1 MASTQ
6 HRQQVTECET
16 DIDQDEAAIA
26 ALLASGDTKG
36 ARSEFERLC
45 LESLDS
51 GEPVVMTPEKWE
63 QFRLELHREAKL
75 TS

>member
-6 HRQQVTECET
+6 QPRQVSDPGV
-16 DIDQDEAAIA
+16 DIDDEAAIA
-26 ALLASGDTKG
+26 ALLAAGDIEG